1 MRRIIAV
8 CVALLGGIAGTQADQ
23 PVMKY
28 YDLIRSHGRP
38 RSDAIHQADI
48 NYCYDQ
54 TGADRTLPDTPA
66 FKKCML
72 GRGYRRLSTGV
83 APTPSGPTGSSSV
96 IYNRDSKDPSVG
108 WHWENGSRVCHND
121 CDNPEIPGSGF
132 TCSNVV
138 VMGMATRKCTRQN

>member
-54 TGADRTLPDTPA
+54 TGAEHAQVPT
-66 FKKCML
+66 
-72 GRGYRRLSTGV
+72 V
-83 APTPSGPTGSSSV
+83 ALL
-96 IYNRDSKDPSVG
+96 DQ
-108 WHWENGSRVCHND
+108 
-121 CDNPEIPGSGF
+121 PE
-132 TCSNVV
+132 
-138 VMGMATRKCTRQN
+138 Q